1 MFPRHQEKGLT
12 SNIMEL
18 KHERKERVILSAI
31 EIFKETGIENS
42 KLSAIAERAQVGI
55 ASLYRYF
62 KTKPELVIA
71 AATKLWQQEAATL
84 QADFNTDNYENLS
97 GIGQINML
105 LNIFIKLYEEHQD
118 FLRFLDEFDS
128 YVLKEKLSEETL
140 TDYEENIISLKSI
153 FSKAIL
159 KGIND
164 KTIRADFDLD
174 TFYFT
179 TTHSLMSLCQKL
191 VLKGSILKSDKF
203 IEEKEQLKLLIKM
216 SIKFIE
222 NK

>member
-1 MFPRHQEKGLT
+1 
-12 SNIMEL
+12 MEL
-18 KHERKERVILSAI
+18 KQQRKEKVILSAI

-71 AATKLWQQEAATL
+71 AATKLWQQEITTL
-84 QADFNTDNYENLS
+84 QSDFNTDSYERLS
-97 GIGQINML
+97 GVNQINAL
-105 LNIFIKLYEEHQD
+105 LNIFAKLYEEHQD
-118 FLRFLDEFDS
+118 FLRFIDEFDS

-140 TDYEENIISLKSI
+140 TDYEENIINLKSI
-153 FSKAIL
+153 FTKAML

-164 KTIRADFDLD
+164 KTIRGDVDLD

-179 TTHSLMSLCQKL
+179 ATHSLMSLCQKL
-191 VLKGSILKSDKF
+191 VLRGSILKSDRF
-203 IEEKEQLKLLIKM
+203 IEGKEQLNLLINM
-216 SIKFIE
+216 AIKFIE
-222 NK
+222 N